1 MRLRDSMVYMKLLN
15 GVKERIKNGSAK
27 SSVAVRGL
35 EKQQEWGMNELE
47 VAYASSAPWQAGAST
62 VC

>member
-1 MRLRDSMVYMKLLN
+1 MVYMKLLN